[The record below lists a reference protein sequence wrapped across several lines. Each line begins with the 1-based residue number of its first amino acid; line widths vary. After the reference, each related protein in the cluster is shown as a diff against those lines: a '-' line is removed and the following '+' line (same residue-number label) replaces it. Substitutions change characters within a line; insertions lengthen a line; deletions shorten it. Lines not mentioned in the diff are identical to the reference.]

1 MTPTRAKILVT
12 IMASSRGDVV
22 VVVMMLMTSSGGDV
36 EVVVMTKVCA
46 LTFLS
51 DAFKQFHFR

>member
-22 VVVMMLMTSSGGDV
+22 VVVMMIMTSSGGDV
-36 EVVVMTKVCA
+36 EVVVMMKVCA
-46 LTFLS
+46 LTILL
-51 DAFKQFHFR
+51 DAFKHFHFR